1 MQLSAPNLI
10 NSIIRR
16 YNQQHP
22 KAQQVPQYSGSI
34 TLPCKVKFL
43 TTGSY
48 GKYPSD
54 SVGKVNVIEYSQFL
68 PLLANYLPK
77 SLAAKNYSD
86 F

>member
-1 MQLSAPNLI
+1 M
-10 NSIIRR
+10 
-16 YNQQHP
+16 
-22 KAQQVPQYSGSI
+22 
-34 TLPCKVKFL
+34 
-43 TTGSY
+43 TGSY

-54 SVGKVNVIEYSQFL
+54 SIGKVNVIEYSQFL